1 MVEEN
6 KPHGEGQGPPSAP
19 SPPAGPPVTP
29 PPTAPPPPP
38 GYPYSRTPPLGLT
51 LKDVTSFI
59 NISRIFFLLG
69 TIVLFIVAI
78 YSIIASVLLFAVGDI
93 VSAGGSLAAGSV
105 DIVLGIIAI
114 LGFTRTKDILNLV
127 ESGNYADASH
137 QALIWGV
144 LGLFSALIIGG
155 VLLILTYVRL
165 REAAHYAAPQ
175 PTPTQPA

>member
-1 MVEEN
+1 MADEN
-6 KPHGEGQGPPSAP
+6 KPHGEGQGPPS
-19 SPPAGPPVTP
+19 PPAGPPVSP
-29 PPTAPPPPP
+29 PPTAPPPP
-38 GYPYSRTPPLGLT
+38 GYPYSRTQPLGLT

-69 TIVLFIVAI
+69 AIVLFIVAI
-78 YSIIASVLLFAVGDI
+78 YTIIASVLLFAVGDI

-114 LGFTRTKDILNLV
+114 LGFTRTKEILTLV
-127 ESGNYADASH
+127 ETGNYTDASH
-137 QALIWGV
+137 QALVWGV

-165 REAAHYAAPQ
+165 REVAQYPAPQ
-175 PTPTQPA
+175 PTPSQPA